1 MKRII
6 IFLLVTITNIIV
18 SHAQTTICGTVVSDN
33 DDQPIIGASITIDG
47 QNQGA
52 LSDMDGKFKITVP
65 AGKKIIVNYIGMK
78 KITCTPQ
85 NNMLIRLSSKSSKVT
100 SASKNKSGSLSA
112 EKKYGKEC
120 KEFAVGNSTQNSNS
134 YTHQTTPPQN
144 KKIGKTIRNVI
155 GVLAQMTNDYAL
167 AQSQT
172 QNNCSPQNYNNTQY
186 YNNGYS
192 QQNVNGYTNAGTVTA
207 FVINTQ
213 YGNTTGY
220 KTSINLKV
228 QNGLY
233 YIHVGAQYYLVQRN
247 SLTTYKGYKV
257 SGYLQVAKAGTA
269 WYFF

>member
-1 MKRII
+1 M
-6 IFLLVTITNIIV
+6 LLVTITNIIV

-33 DDQPIIGASITIDG
+33 DDEPIIGASITIDG

-85 NNMLIRLSSKSSKVT
+85 NNMPIRLSSKSSKVT

-134 YTHQTTPPQN
+134 YTHQTTPPRN

-155 GVLAQMTNDYAL
+155 GVLAQITNDYAL

-257 SGYLQVAKAGTA
+257 SGYSQVAKAGTA

>member
-85 NNMLIRLSSKSSKVT
+85 NNMPIRLSSKSSKVT

-112 EKKYGKEC
+112 EKKIKNLQS
-120 KEFAVGNSTQNSNS
+120 AIQ
-134 YTHQTTPPQN
+134 H
-144 KKIGKTIRNVI
+144 KIPTLIHIRQLLPKI
-155 GVLAQMTNDYAL
+155 KRLAKQ
-167 AQSQT
+167 
-172 QNNCSPQNYNNTQY
+172 
-186 YNNGYS
+186 
-192 QQNVNGYTNAGTVTA
+192 
-207 FVINTQ
+207 
-213 YGNTTGY
+213 
-220 KTSINLKV
+220 
-228 QNGLY
+228 
-233 YIHVGAQYYLVQRN
+233 
-247 SLTTYKGYKV
+247 
-257 SGYLQVAKAGTA
+257 
-269 WYFF
+269 